1 MTGMRQAP
9 FGTDIRKGL
18 ESFREAPG
26 KRLRP
31 SDQTDRHSAFVKK
44 QLKIVA
50 M

>member
-26 KRLRP
+26 KRLRQ
-31 SDQTDRHSAFVKK
+31 SNQTDRHSIILSKSS
-44 QLKIVA
+44 
-50 M
+50 